1 MVMEYPKM
9 FSDLDEL
16 NREESTCSTSKRKTV
31 NTWKKF
37 TLRTLLWCLQC

>member
-16 NREESTCSTSKRKTV
+16 NREESTCLTSKRKTV
-31 NTWKKF
+31 NTRKN
-37 TLRTLLWCLQC
+37 LR